1 MNANAQRFWNIV
13 TIIFVGFIFV
23 AVLTHAAGFSL
34 AMGTLF
40 GGTQALG
47 NTLEAGN
54 IKSGGSGKNVR
65 SKYGTAA

>member
-13 TIIFVGFIFV
+13 TIIFVGFIFI

-40 GGTQALG
+40 GGT
-47 NTLEAGN
+47 NTLGQTLEGRGLA
-54 IKSGGSGKNVR
+54 SGASGKNVQSR
-65 SKYGTAA
+65 FGKAA